1 MFSEIERIGE
11 CFGVRS
17 EEIPAFIT
25 AVAEVVSRHINAVAV
40 EDWHGKS
47 TSRGK

>member
-17 EEIPAFIT
+17 EDIPAFIT
-25 AVAEVVSRHINAVAV
+25 AVAEVVSRHLNVV
-40 EDWHGKS
+40 EEYHGKA
-47 TSRGK
+47 TNGGLR